1 MCGICGIINFDHFP
15 VQESILNEM
24 NNSISHRGPD
34 DHGIYIYKNSGIAHR
49 RLSIIDLGSGHQ
61 PIANEDNTIWLVF
74 NGEIY
79 NYRSLREYLL
89 QKGHQFRTDTDTE
102 VIIHLY
108 EELGCGCIEKLEG
121 MFAFAILDQQKEKL
135 LLARDRMGQKPLFYT
150 LQNNVFVFASELQ
163 AIVKHP
169 KINKEINFQGVH
181 DFLTLQYIPA
191 PNTIYK
197 NISKLMPSSYLEL
210 ELHKTDYKTHK
221 YYQCSFKNKLDISYE
236 DAKVKLR
243 ELTTEAVKKRLMSDV
258 PLGSF
263 LSGGIDSTIVTGLMA
278 EITDNS
284 VKTFTIGFGNSRYD
298 ERNYAKET
306 ALKFQTDHNV
316 KIVNPNDFSIVEKL
330 IKNYGEP
337 YADSSMLP
345 TFLLSKFA
353 GEKVTVALSGDGAD
367 ELFAG
372 YYRYLAFKY
381 STKADIIPIS
391 IRKLLYKTA
400 STLLSKGTDE
410 RKIVSKIH
418 RILRMAATPSGK
430 RYLDIISR
438 TDETQK
444 LSIYGKHIE
453 KQELSDTQKY
463 FDRINSKLTAE
474 NSVEKLME
482 LDMHTYLPYD
492 ILTKIDI
499 ASMSNSLELR
509 SPFMD
514 HKLIE
519 FVNSLPLEY
528 KLKGNRR
535 KRILVDTF
543 SDIIPNNLQHRN
555 KMGFGVPI
563 ASWLRNDWKK
573 HSNELLL
580 GGNGIKNGYFSKE
593 VLSKILSQHQDN
605 QTDNS
610 YLIWSLMIFEL
621 WYNQFMK

>member
-1 MCGICGIINFDHFP
+1 MCGICGTINFDNSS
-15 VQESILNEM
+15 VQKKLLNEM

-89 QKGHQFRTDTDTE
+89 QKGHQFRSATDSE

-108 EELGCGCIEKLEG
+108 EEFGNGCIEKLEG

-135 LLARDRMGQKPLFYT
+135 LLARDRMGQKPLYYT

-197 NISKLMPSSYLEL
+197 NINKLMPSSYLEL

-236 DAKVKLR
+236 DAKIKLR

-263 LSGGIDSTIVTGLMA
+263 LSGGIDSTIITGLMS
-278 EITDNS
+278 EITDNP
-284 VKTFTIGFGNSRYD
+284 VKTFTIGFENSRYD

-345 TFLLSKFA
+345 TFLLSEFA

-391 IRKLLYKTA
+391 IRKLLHKTA
-400 STLLSKGTDE
+400 CTLLSKGTDE

-418 RILRMAATPSGK
+418 RISRMAATPNGK

-444 LSIYGKHIE
+444 LSLYGKYIE

-474 NSVEKLME
+474 NPVEKLME

-563 ASWLRNDWKK
+563 ASWLRSDWKK

-580 GGNGIKNGYFSKE
+580 DGNGIKNGYFSKE
-593 VLSKILSQHQDN
+593 ALSIILSQHQNN